1 VPIARNRVVA
11 DQPLELVIL
20 GNGLPRFP
28 DEGLRTAEERILRHL
43 GGAIESPHFAG
54 IVDGIKCASRE
65 IRAQFSEIARGGEY
79 LSQAGGFLGGPN
91 AIGSGLFFQLLHF
104 GFSSPSAS
112 FSSRLSLPSCF

>member
-1 VPIARNRVVA
+1 MPIAGNRVVA
-11 DQPLELVIL
+11 DQSFELVIL

-28 DEGLRTAEERILRHL
+28 DEGLRTAEERILCHL

-79 LSQAGGFLGGPN
+79 LSQAGDFLGGPN
-91 AIGSGLFFQLLHF
+91 AIASALSIRLLYL
-104 GFSSPSAS
+104 SSSSHSAS